1 MKFMPKIALLFIC
14 IFLCCSNL
22 ACTVNISS
30 SGIPTSIATLVKTVP
45 PMATLAQETPTSGQA
60 EPTSIPQLPLETQ
73 QPAVSGP
80 SQSPSPT
87 QANGSPTPSTAA
99 QDEEEGLA
107 SIKPVFFLNTGSS
120 ILENQNFIAGDS
132 DETSVYVSNGAT
144 LGLVNPRIQK
154 AGTSSSKTNSQL
166 YGLNSACLVRA
177 NSRLRLD
184 NPRLTTDGTS
194 ASGAFALGQGAQLT
208 ISSGTFE
215 TLSPSSPGVVVASG
229 AMAELTEFQVETRG
243 EDSPGIMVGQGG
255 GSLSIRGGKVTTS
268 GNESPCY
275 LSQGTLFADGNACS
289 ASAAGI
295 AQVDGTSTIAFRN
308 VTATS
313 SALENG
319 IFLYR
324 SGLTQSLAGNSNFS
338 AEGGSLST
346 LSIQAPLFKATN
358 TQAQVTLKA
367 VELKI
372 TSGTFLLA
380 SGNQEWGQIGSN
392 GGTVSLSLVDMIV
405 GGNINADRLSSVSLA
420 LTSATELTG
429 AINQQRT
436 ARFIS
441 LTMDSSSSWT
451 LTGNSYV
458 NRLIGIT
465 ISGNTVQGIIGNG
478 FTLYYDPIQS
488 PSLGGNTYSLAGGGS
503 LTPAN

>member
-1 MKFMPKIALLFIC
+1 MRFKPKSILLFIVL
-14 IFLCCSNL
+14 FLCCSNL

-30 SGIPTSIATLVKTVP
+30 SGIPTSIVTLVKTQAP
-45 PMATLAQETPTSGQA
+45 LATLILETLDSGQV
-60 EPTSIPQLPLETQ
+60 EPTSTPQLALETPQ
-73 QPAVSGP
+73 ATLGSP
-80 SQSPSPT
+80 SSSPSPT
-87 QANGSPTPSTAA
+87 IANVSPTPSTVAEN
-99 QDEEEGLA
+99 EEDGLA
-107 SIKPVFFLNTGSS
+107 SIRPVFFLNSGSS
-120 ILENQNFIAGDS
+120 IIENQNFISGDS

-154 AGTSSSKTNSQL
+154 AGSSSSKINSQL

-177 NSRLRLD
+177 NSRLRLE
-184 NPRLTTDGTS
+184 NPKLTSDGIS
-194 ASGAFALGQGAQLT
+194 ASGAFALGQSAQLT
-208 ISSGTFE
+208 INSGTFE
-215 TLSPSSPGVVVASG
+215 TLSPSSPGVVVAAG
-229 AMAELTEFQVETRG
+229 GTAELTEFRVDTRG
-243 EDSPGIMVGQGG
+243 EDSPGIMVGRGG
-255 GSLSIRGGKVTTS
+255 GSLSIRGGQVNTS
-268 GNESPCY
+268 GTESPCY
-275 LSQGTLFADGNACS
+275 LSLGTLFADGNVCT

-295 AQVDGTSTIAFRN
+295 AEVDGTSTIALRN
-308 VTATS
+308 VTAS
-313 SALENG
+313 SSSLNNG

-324 SGLTQSLAGNSNFS
+324 SGLNQALAGNSSFS

-346 LSIQAPLFKATN
+346 LNNQAPLFFATN

-372 TSGTFLLA
+372 ASGTILLA
-380 SGNQEWGQIGSN
+380 SGNPDWGQIGAN
-392 GGTVSLSLVDMIV
+392 GGTVSFSLVDTNV
-405 GGNINADRLSSVSLA
+405 SGNIIADRLSSISMSL
-420 LTSATELTG
+420 SSNSGLTG

-465 ISGNTVQGIIGNG
+465 ASGNTVQGIIGNG

-488 PSLGGNTYSLAGGGS
+488 PSLGGNTYSLTGGGS